1 LFQEPLIFLLSL
13 VAACSSEE
21 QRKHGKRGILGERD
35 GAAILGLGTSV
46 VSDIGLGSG
55 GGGFYGA
62 GVGHSSGDI
71 FTVPKQIPVPVP
83 QPYPIPV
90 QRNVPVPV
98 PHPVPVPV
106 PRPYPI
112 RVPQPLPV
120 PVDRPVPVTIEK
132 PVPVPIPHPVPYAV
146 PKPVGVSVPQP
157 IPVPVSKPVPV
168 TVPHPVA
175 LPSPVPVY
183 VNAPSPDSGY
193 LGNFGDGILT
203 ILAQG
208 GLLHGNQFGSV
219 PWSELSG
226 VLAYGNRAS
235 GVLGFEGGFSGAH
248 GY

>member
-1 LFQEPLIFLLSL
+1 VSLIFLLSL

-35 GAAILGLGTSV
+35 GAASLGLGTSL

-55 GGGFYGA
+55 GGGFYAA

-71 FTVPKQIPVPVP
+71 FTAPKQIPIPVP

-106 PRPYPI
+106 LRPYPI

-132 PVPVPIPHPVPYAV
+132 PIPVPIPHPVPYPV

-157 IPVPVSKPVPV
+157 IPIPVSKPVPIP
-168 TVPHPVA
+168 VPHPVA
-175 LPSPVPVY
+175 LPNPVPVY
-183 VNAPSPDSGY
+183 VKAPSPDSGS
-193 LGNFGDGILT
+193 LGSFGGGILMN
-203 ILAQG
+203 LGHG
-208 GLLHGNQFGSV
+208 GLRYGSEFGGGL
-219 PWSELSG
+219 WSGISNLFTYRNG
-226 VLAYGNRAS
+226 AS
-235 GVLGFEGGFSGAH
+235 GGLGFGGSFSGAH